1 VIRIWPEDLE
11 ATYLLIMETITFYF
25 SEAKL
30 LALVLSNPKT
40 LVKSILTPPTNE
52 VTSMREKTTVFCN
65 AFPLLVD

>member
-1 VIRIWPEDLE
+1 VRFWPEHLE
-11 ATYLLIMETITFYF
+11 ATHQFIMETTFYF

-52 VTSMREKTTVFCN
+52 VTSIRREN
-65 AFPLLVD
+65 NSLLQCFSSASWL